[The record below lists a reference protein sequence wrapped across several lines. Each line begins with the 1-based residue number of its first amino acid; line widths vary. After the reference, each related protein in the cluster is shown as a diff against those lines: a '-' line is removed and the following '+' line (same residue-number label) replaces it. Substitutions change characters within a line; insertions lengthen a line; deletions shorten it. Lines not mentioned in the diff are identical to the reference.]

1 VIRHAYAKAQ
11 KMKKEYLLITGS
23 TGFIGSH
30 VAERLLS
37 EKRYGIIAIV
47 RKTINYK
54 NVNDLKNKGAI
65 LFGGSFY
72 DRDLLE
78 GIFEEF
84 PIRNVIH
91 SAALRGGGSGTK
103 KDYNRINVLGTE
115 ALLEASFENQVRT
128 FILFSSVGVFGTIPR
143 EVPAKILTE
152 LKGDNEY
159 HKSKI
164 LAEKKTREFIGKGL
178 NVLIIRPT
186 ITYGRGDDGF
196 SKTLVE
202 LVKKRIL
209 LIPFKDVKIHLLNV
223 AGCAELV
230 SRMLKARD
238 LNERVFIA
246 ADDAPIL
253 LGELVNL
260 IHFHC
265 HGVNYPRFL
274 RMPTFVFRAMSMVL
288 QQMGREK
295 WATRI
300 LLISN
305 NWHYDISETVDA
317 FHYGPSKTRDSF
329 LQWIHT

>member
-1 VIRHAYAKAQ
+1 VIRHGSAKAQ

-47 RKTINYK
+47 RKKMNYK
-54 NVNDLKNKGAI
+54 NVNDLQNKGAI
-65 LFGGSFY
+65 LFEGSFY
-72 DRDLLE
+72 DRDLLG
-78 GIFEEF
+78 GIFKEF
-84 PIRNVIH
+84 PIKSVIH
-91 SAALRGGGSGTK
+91 TAALRGGGAGTT

-115 ALLEASFENQVRT
+115 ALLEASFENQVRK
-128 FILFSSVGVFGTIPR
+128 FIFFSSVGVFGTIPR
-143 EVPAKILTE
+143 ELPAKILTE
-152 LKGDNEY
+152 LNGDNEY

-164 LAEKKTREFIGKGL
+164 LAEKKASEFIEKGL

-196 SKTLVE
+196 PKTLVE

-209 LIPFKDVKIHLLNV
+209 FIPFKDVKIHLLDV
-223 AGCAELV
+223 TGCAELV
-230 SRMLKARD
+230 SQMLKARD
-238 LNERVFIA
+238 LNERVFIV

-253 LGELVNL
+253 LGELANL

-274 RMPTFVFRAMSMVL
+274 RMPTSVFRAMSMVL
-288 QQMGREK
+288 QLMGREK

-300 LLISN
+300 LLISDD
-305 NWHYDISETVDA
+305 WHYDISKTVDA
-317 FHYGPSKTRDSF
+317 FYYGPSKTRDSF
-329 LQWIHT
+329 LKWIHK